1 MPQKI
6 KHKQVTINMYLNK
19 IRKEANMELKNKY
32 QYTYFIY
39 PYMIKEK
46 EYNKYLRNLLFD
58 SRFTMKI
65 FDKEK
70 DEDIYSYFLPKVK
83 NTLFWTMDFDKYRI
97 SKLNDIDKD
106 MQATLISRYPC
117 TMFEYNIQ
125 TDIQGKAGEKDGIFF
140 NINKMELVCF
150 NTGICFLLIKTM
162 LEGETT
168 LSDVCNF
175 NYKFRD
181 IKSDTYN
188 LKGYENIKIQ
198 TDMFNDI
205 KEIATLIKDITRNN
219 KEASKLNIDTN
230 RFITY
235 SYVCLEQESWNNSI
249 NDEIKEREFYKFANV
264 EKADYIVDRGKS
276 GIKEKMSIIEK
287 TKNELYGISNVGTVL
302 LTSDINSENCTKVP
316 YQFERQYLY
325 HYIYELYEKIYLNKI
340 NYEFKR
346 TNKISQ
352 TKKEFVNF
360 TQSIWIEEVTNEN
373 IGGLLGTEWKKVL
386 KLNSLYLQAKNKYDL
401 VYKNSNI
408 EKTMKISGTIAIL
421 LGILIIINLVGI
433 CKILQL
439 VN

>member
-1 MPQKI
+1 
-6 KHKQVTINMYLNK
+6 
-19 IRKEANMELKNKY
+19 MELKNKY
-32 QYTYFIY
+32 QYAYFIY
-39 PYMIKEK
+39 PYIIKQK
-46 EYNKYLRNLLFD
+46 EYNKYLQRLLVDPKFKLK
-58 SRFTMKI
+58 F

-70 DEDIYSYFLPKVK
+70 DEDIYSYFLPKARK
-83 NTLFWTMDFDKYRI
+83 TLFWTMDFDKYRF
-97 SKLNDIDKD
+97 SKLDNIDKN
-106 MQATLISRYPC
+106 MQTTLISRYPC
-117 TMFEYNIQ
+117 TMFEYNLQ

-140 NINKMELVCF
+140 NITKIELVCF

-181 IKSDTYN
+181 IKSDTYD

-205 KEIATLIKDITRNN
+205 KEIATLIKDITGNN

-235 SYVCLEQESWNNSI
+235 SYVCLEQESWNDSI

-264 EKADYIVDRGKS
+264 EKADYIVDSGKS
-276 GIKEKMSIIEK
+276 GIKEKMSIVEK
-287 TKNELYGISNVGTVL
+287 TKNELYGSSNVGTVL

-325 HYIYELYEKIYLNKI
+325 HYIYELYEKIYINKI
-340 NYEFKR
+340 NYNFKR
-346 TNKISQ
+346 TNKINQ
-352 TKKEFVNF
+352 TKKDFVNF
-360 TQSIWIEEVTNEN
+360 TQSIWIEDVTNDN
-373 IGGLLGTEWKKVL
+373 VGSLLGTEWKKVL
-386 KLNSLYLQAKNKYDL
+386 KLDSLYLQAKNKYDL

>member
-1 MPQKI
+1 
-6 KHKQVTINMYLNK
+6 
-19 IRKEANMELKNKY
+19 MELKNKY

-39 PYMIKEK
+39 PYIIKQK
-46 EYNKYLRNLLFD
+46 EYNKYLQRLLVDPKFKLK
-58 SRFTMKI
+58 F

-70 DEDIYSYFLPKVK
+70 DEDIYSYFLPKARK
-83 NTLFWTMDFDKYRI
+83 TLFWTMDFDKYRF
-97 SKLNDIDKD
+97 SKLDNIDKN
-106 MQATLISRYPC
+106 MQTTLISRYPC
-117 TMFEYNIQ
+117 TMFEYNLQ

-140 NINKMELVCF
+140 NITKIELVCF

-181 IKSDTYN
+181 IKSDTYD

-205 KEIATLIKDITRNN
+205 KEIATLIKDITGNN

-235 SYVCLEQESWNNSI
+235 SYVCLEQESWNDSI

-264 EKADYIVDRGKS
+264 EKADYIVDSGKS
-276 GIKEKMSIIEK
+276 GIKEKMSIVEK
-287 TKNELYGISNVGTVL
+287 TKNELYGSSNIGTVL

-325 HYIYELYEKIYLNKI
+325 HYIYELYEKIYINKI
-340 NYEFKR
+340 NYNFKR
-346 TNKISQ
+346 TNKINQ
-352 TKKEFVNF
+352 TKKDFVNF
-360 TQSIWIEEVTNEN
+360 TQSIWIEDVTNDN
-373 IGGLLGTEWKKVL
+373 VGSLLGTEWKKVL
-386 KLNSLYLQAKNKYDL
+386 KLDSLYLQAKNKYDL

>member
-1 MPQKI
+1 
-6 KHKQVTINMYLNK
+6 
-19 IRKEANMELKNKY
+19 MELKNKY
-32 QYTYFIY
+32 QYAYFIY
-39 PYMIKEK
+39 PYIIKQK
-46 EYNKYLRNLLFD
+46 EYNKYLQRLLFD
-58 SRFTMKI
+58 PKFKLKF

-70 DEDIYSYFLPKVK
+70 DEDIYSYFLPKARK
-83 NTLFWTMDFDKYRI
+83 TLFWTMDFDKYRF
-97 SKLNDIDKD
+97 SKLDNIDKN
-106 MQATLISRYPC
+106 MQTTLISRYPC
-117 TMFEYNIQ
+117 TMFEYNLQ

-140 NINKMELVCF
+140 NITKIELVCF

-181 IKSDTYN
+181 IKSDTYD

-205 KEIATLIKDITRNN
+205 KEIATLIKDITGNN

-235 SYVCLEQESWNNSI
+235 SYVCLEQESWNDSI

-264 EKADYIVDRGKS
+264 EKADYIVDSGKN
-276 GIKEKMSIIEK
+276 GIKEKMSIVEK
-287 TKNELYGISNVGTVL
+287 TKNELYGSSNVGTVL

-325 HYIYELYEKIYLNKI
+325 HYIYELYEKIYINKI
-340 NYEFKR
+340 NYNFKR
-346 TNKISQ
+346 TNKINQ
-352 TKKEFVNF
+352 TKKDFVNF
-360 TQSIWIEEVTNEN
+360 TQSIWIEDVTNDN
-373 IGGLLGTEWKKVL
+373 VGSLLGTEWKKVL
-386 KLNSLYLQAKNKYDL
+386 KLDSLYLQAKNKYDL

>member
-1 MPQKI
+1 
-6 KHKQVTINMYLNK
+6 
-19 IRKEANMELKNKY
+19 MELKNKY

-39 PYMIKEK
+39 PYIIKQK
-46 EYNKYLRNLLFD
+46 EYNKYLQRLLVDPKFKLK
-58 SRFTMKI
+58 F

-70 DEDIYSYFLPKVK
+70 DEDIYSYFLPKARK
-83 NTLFWTMDFDKYRI
+83 TLFWTMDFDKYRF
-97 SKLNDIDKD
+97 SKLDNIDKN
-106 MQATLISRYPC
+106 MQTTLISRYPC
-117 TMFEYNIQ
+117 TMFEYNLQ

-140 NINKMELVCF
+140 NITKIELVCF

-181 IKSDTYN
+181 IKSDTYD

-205 KEIATLIKDITRNN
+205 KEIATLIKDITGNN

-235 SYVCLEQESWNNSI
+235 SYVCLEQESWNDSI

-264 EKADYIVDRGKS
+264 EKADYIVDSGKS
-276 GIKEKMSIIEK
+276 GIKEKMSIVEK
-287 TKNELYGISNVGTVL
+287 TKNELYGSSNVGTVL

-325 HYIYELYEKIYLNKI
+325 HYIYELYEKIYINKI
-340 NYEFKR
+340 NYNFKR
-346 TNKISQ
+346 TNKINQ
-352 TKKEFVNF
+352 TKKDFVNF
-360 TQSIWIEEVTNEN
+360 TQSIWIEDVTNDN
-373 IGGLLGTEWKKVL
+373 VGSLLGTEWKKVL
-386 KLNSLYLQAKNKYDL
+386 KLDSLYLQAKNKYDL